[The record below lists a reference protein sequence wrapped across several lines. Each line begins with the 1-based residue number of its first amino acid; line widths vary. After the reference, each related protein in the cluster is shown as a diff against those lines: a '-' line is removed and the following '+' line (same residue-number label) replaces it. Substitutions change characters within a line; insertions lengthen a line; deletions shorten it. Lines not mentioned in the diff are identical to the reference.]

1 MVEKTAAMA
10 LQVKTYS
17 GYKADERPIAFEI
30 DGRSYEVTELVDRW
44 YGPDY
49 EYFRVRAD
57 DGNTYILR
65 YDLSDRTWSLTA
77 YRRESGS

>member
-1 MVEKTAAMA
+1 MA

-17 GYKADERPIAFEI
+17 GYKADQRPTAFEI
-30 DGRSYEVTELVDRW
+30 DGRRYEVSELVDRW

-49 EYFRVRAD
+49 EYFRVLAD

-65 YDLSDRTWSLTA
+65 HDRSDDTWSLTA
-77 YRRESGS
+77 FRREAGA

>member
-1 MVEKTAAMA
+1 MA
-10 LQVKTYS
+10 LRVKTYS
-17 GYKADERPIAFEI
+17 GYKADERPTEFEL
-30 DGRSYEVTELVDRW
+30 DGRCYEVSELVDRW

-65 YDLSDRTWSLTA
+65 HDTSDDTWSLTA
-77 YRRESGS
+77 YRREAGA

>member
-1 MVEKTAAMA
+1 MA

-17 GYKADERPIAFEI
+17 GYKADERPTAFEI

-65 YDLSDRTWSLTA
+65 HDKTDSSWSLTA

>member
-1 MVEKTAAMA
+1 MA
-10 LQVKTYS
+10 LNVKTYS
-17 GYKADERPIAFEI
+17 GFKADERPIAFEI
-30 DGRSYEVTELVDRW
+30 DGRSYEVSELVDRW

-49 EYFRVRAD
+49 EYFRVLAN